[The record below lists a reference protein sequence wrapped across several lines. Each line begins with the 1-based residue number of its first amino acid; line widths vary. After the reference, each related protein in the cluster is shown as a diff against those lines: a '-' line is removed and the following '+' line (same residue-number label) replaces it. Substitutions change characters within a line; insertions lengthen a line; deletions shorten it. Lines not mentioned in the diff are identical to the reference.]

1 MENNHHDTSW
11 TSDSV
16 FPLIAILFH
25 RRSPPKYGAL
35 DGALASNQGKSQ
47 ITLISSIVCVVFSG
61 VVRVWSKGAAAAIS
75 QSQEPTQGSGLLA
88 ALGR

>member
-1 MENNHHDTSW
+1 M
-11 TSDSV
+11 

-35 DGALASNQGKSQ
+35 DETLAPNQGKSQ
-47 ITLISSIVCVVFSG
+47 ITLISFIVCVVFSG
-61 VVRVWSKGAAAAIS
+61 AVRVWSKGAAAAIS
-75 QSQEPTQGSGLLA
+75 QDQEPTQGSGLFA